1 MGKAS
6 RRKASNR
13 SLDLLGRAMNV
24 IQKATGT
31 KEFRVRNNELPQEE
45 KISNALATLLQAAV
59 QEGSPLDEY
68 RAALDFIVLAWNIS
82 LMNDNDR
89 SEALGLVAAK
99 YGGDDDQARETLNL
113 IEGLIVKK
121 QAMFPDDKRH
131 VVSWEA
137 SWQGDYLRVSA
148 TALVPPV

>member
-89 SEALGLVAAK
+89 SEALELVAAK
-99 YGGDDDQARETLNL
+99 YGGDHDE
-113 IEGLIVKK
+113 
-121 QAMFPDDKRH
+121 
-131 VVSWEA
+131 
-137 SWQGDYLRVSA
+137 
-148 TALVPPV
+148 